1 MRARQAISKLGI
13 IIFAILLAIGP
24 VSGQKRTKKAEV
36 FVLATLHQFHAD
48 SKYYSFDQLS
58 QIIRDVRPDVICVEL
73 TGGDIKS
80 RRKQSTKVEYEK
92 SVFPVADKYNYQ
104 LVPLEPDEP
113 KFSTLVSLNVESE
126 RELRTADAGKAEAFS
141 LFTDGLYAHLFSV
154 WRSPLDVNSSMTDSH
169 FEVKHNYQN
178 ALYGDKQRR
187 VWEEWNGHFLEQV
200 LNTARSTDKKKV
212 LVLVGV
218 EHAYWLRKALRK
230 QKGVHLREAPTFI
243 K

>member
-1 MRARQAISKLGI
+1 MIA
-13 IIFAILLAIGP
+13 IIFAVLASMIS
-24 VSGQKRTKKAEV
+24 VDGQVRKNKKAEV
-36 FVLATLHQFHAD
+36 FVLATLHQFHGD
-48 SKYYSFDQLS
+48 SKYYSFDKLS

-73 TGGDIKS
+73 TSADIKS

-92 SVFPVADKYNYQ
+92 SVFPVADKYDYR

-113 KFSTLVSLNVESE
+113 QFSTLVTLNIESE
-126 RELRTADAGKAEAFS
+126 RELRAATPGKAEAFS
-141 LFTDGLYAHLFSV
+141 LYTDALYAHLFSV
-154 WRSPLDVNSSMTDSH
+154 WQSPLDVNSRATDSH

-178 ALYGDKQRR
+178 ALYGDKQKR
-187 VWEEWNGHFLEQV
+187 VWEEWNGHFLDQI
-200 LNTARSTDKKKV
+200 LKTARSAENKKV

-230 QKGVHLREAPTFI
+230 ESDVRLREPSTFL